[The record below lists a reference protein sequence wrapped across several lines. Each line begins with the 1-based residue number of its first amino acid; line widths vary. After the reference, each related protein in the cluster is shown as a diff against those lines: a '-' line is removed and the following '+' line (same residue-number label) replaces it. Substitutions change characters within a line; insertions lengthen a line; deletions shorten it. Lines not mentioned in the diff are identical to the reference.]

1 MSGRNL
7 RGVTIAPNGTTHF
20 VASTLLFGQ
29 TFLREA
35 AGEQVL
41 VLANLT
47 GRGLGMRLT
56 DGDLMGPWREVW
68 GPVGPGDQEVAVT
81 KADPLGLTAWGVR
94 VLVRAI
100 G

>member
-1 MSGRNL
+1 MADGLERRAEGRRVQ
-7 RGVTIAPNGTTHF
+7 RGVLRP
-20 VASTLLFGQ
+20 Q
-29 TFLREA
+29 PREA

>member
-1 MSGRNL
+1 M
-7 RGVTIAPNGTTHF
+7 
-20 VASTLLFGQ
+20 
-29 TFLREA
+29 
-35 AGEQVL
+35 L

-56 DGDLMGPWREVW
+56 DADLMGPWREVW

-81 KADPLGLTAWGVR
+81 EVDPLGLTAWGVR
-94 VLVRAI
+94 VLARAI